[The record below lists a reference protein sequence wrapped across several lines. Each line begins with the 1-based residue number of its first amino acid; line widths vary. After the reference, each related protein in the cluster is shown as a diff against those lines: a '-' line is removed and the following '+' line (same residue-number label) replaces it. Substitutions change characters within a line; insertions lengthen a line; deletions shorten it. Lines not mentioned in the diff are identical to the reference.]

1 MFWRK
6 ISWIHGSKMERLS
19 HRNLRTIHSS
29 RVILGT
35 QEHHGSSDKARVLK
49 LGGWYQRLA
58 LSSSIPGWRALT
70 GTLMSPAVTQSAC
83 TFPQVCWGSA
93 MTCAVWVSL
102 ALELPSE
109 VLTLF
114 LSPSEFSGTC
124 LCRVSSHL
132 WPECPFNIEA
142 LRPPLAYSF
151 SYLCFTGS
159 LSQMC
164 LPLRR
169 HLGASRP
176 VHPVA
181 QDSYECGSTQNHTHS

>member
-1 MFWRK
+1 
-6 ISWIHGSKMERLS
+6 MERLS
-19 HRNLRTIHSS
+19 HRKLRTIHSS
-29 RVILGT
+29 RVISGT

-49 LGGWYQRLA
+49 LGVWYQRLA

-70 GTLMSPAVTQSAC
+70 GTLMSQAVTQSAC
-83 TFPQVCWGSA
+83 TFPQVCLGSE

-132 WPECPFNIEA
+132 WYSQQICDLSVPSTLT

-151 SYLCFTGS
+151 NYLCFTGS

-176 VHPVA
+176 VHSVA